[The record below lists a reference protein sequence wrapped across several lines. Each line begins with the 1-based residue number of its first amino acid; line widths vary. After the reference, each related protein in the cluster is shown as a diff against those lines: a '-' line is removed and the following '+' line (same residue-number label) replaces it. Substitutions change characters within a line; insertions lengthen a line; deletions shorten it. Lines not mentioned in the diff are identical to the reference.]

1 MPRLSTVENIMK
13 VSQMVVQALWDN
25 KSSLLQ
31 LPHIT
36 EDQLRHFVTRKV
48 YCHHDPLSSG
58 IMSKLYLFLRIYHS
72 FVLHFFEIF

>member
-1 MPRLSTVENIMK
+1 MKWCLCLCVLVSKMPRLTTVENIMK

-31 LPHIT
+31 LPHIS

-48 YCHHDPLSSG
+48 RSSVG
-58 IMSKLYLFLRIYHS
+58 RK
-72 FVLHFFEIF
+72 

>member
-1 MPRLSTVENIMK
+1 MTDRVLLCVAVSKMPRLSTVENIMK

-31 LPHIT
+31 LPHIS

-48 YCHHDPLSSG
+48 RTRVCHHVYSC
-58 IMSKLYLFLRIYHS
+58 YHLWS
-72 FVLHFFEIF
+72 